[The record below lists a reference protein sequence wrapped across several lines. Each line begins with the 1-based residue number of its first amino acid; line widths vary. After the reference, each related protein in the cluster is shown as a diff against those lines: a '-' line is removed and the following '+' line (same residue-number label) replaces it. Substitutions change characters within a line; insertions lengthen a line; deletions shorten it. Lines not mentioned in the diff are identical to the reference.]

1 MPSLQEQDP
10 QRRVE
15 GASSLLPLTRA
26 ELDVLSDEELMLR
39 FQRGDERVYDILVAR
54 YQNPLMNFIY
64 RFVGSMDD
72 AADILQETF
81 LRVYH
86 KRHLYETVAR
96 FSTWVYTI
104 AGNLAK
110 SELRKPYRRLGVPIL
125 QRDADNEER
134 ELPLPDPDPSPDRRA
149 DSALK
154 AERIQQA
161 LLQLGPE
168 FREAV
173 VLRDIQ
179 DLEYEEIASILHLP
193 LGTVKSRINRGRNR
207 LQELLKDLYD

>member
-1 MPSLQEQDP
+1 MSSRQEQDTL
-10 QRRVE
+10 RGVE
-15 GASSLLPLTRA
+15 ASSGLQPLSRT
-26 ELDVLSDEELMLR
+26 ELDALSDEELMMR
-39 FQRGDERVYDILVAR
+39 FQRGDERVYDILVER
-54 YQNPLMNFIY
+54 YKNPLMNFIY
-64 RFVGSMDD
+64 RFVGNMDD

-81 LRVYH
+81 LRVYR
-86 KRHLYETVAR
+86 KRQLYETVAR

-110 SELRKPYRRLGVPIL
+110 SELRKPYRRLGVPL
-125 QRDADNEER
+125 QQRDDDNEER
-134 ELPLPDPDPSPDRRA
+134 ELPLPDPNPTPDRRA

-154 AERIQQA
+154 RERIQEA
-161 LLQLGPE
+161 LLRLGPE

-179 DLEYEEIASILHLP
+179 DLEYEDIASILKLP
-193 LGTVKSRINRGRNR
+193 LGTVKSRINRGRIR